1 MIAHIMLW
9 DELTKLWPV
18 QVVTNATTHN
28 PSVFFCI
35 ERTEQSHHLGYSKI
49 HIKLGHGFHNYGR
62 LMGRGSEKWLTHW
75 LIG

>member
-28 PSVFFCI
+28 PSVFFA
-35 ERTEQSHHLGYSKI
+35 L
-49 HIKLGHGFHNYGR
+49 
-62 LMGRGSEKWLTHW
+62 SELNKVTIWAIVKYISNSAMASTTT
-75 LIG
+75 GG